1 MEQKIKTTQSTQTV
15 EQISELPKEFK
26 KVTYNNNRG
35 DKVTTTKEV
44 IENCTPEQL
53 EFRELVNKNKSR
65 LFAEDVPLTHRG
77 VEIKF
82 GGCGPKAF
90 RYLIAIANMS
100 DKDEIEEVPMY
111 LDWDDTALEDIVPQ
125 IEAILG
131 IKKSQT
137 KIAPIIV
144 GGK

>member
-1 MEQKIKTTQSTQTV
+1 MEAKTTIQTQSTQTV
-15 EQISELPKEFK
+15 EQIPELPKEFTKTTIK
-26 KVTYNNNRG
+26 KG
-35 DKVTTTKEV
+35 DKMTTVKEIV
-44 IENCTPEQL
+44 ANCTEEQL
-53 EFRELVNKNKSR
+53 EFRNLVNKNKAK
-65 LFAEDVPLTHRG
+65 LFAEDVALTHRG

-82 GGCGPKAF
+82 GGSGPKAF

-100 DKDEIEEVPMY
+100 DKEEIEEVPMY

-131 IKKSQT
+131 VKKSET
-137 KIAPIIV
+137 KIKPIII